1 VQKWLTSDIINISN
15 EKPKHIGVE
24 IGGTYP
30 ASLLFNV
37 GKDNVEVIM
46 KKLESSRELAK
57 SLTHDLPGSDGS
69 RFVAPA
75 SLKGAEK
82 GTVRFS
88 PASPTIIPSREEE
101 EEEEEG
107 EDIPAPN
114 GHVEKSKTGH
124 SESAIALYD
133 FTADGEDELSVTEN
147 EEVVIIQRDG
157 DEWWKCRN
165 ARGVEGVVPA
175 SYLEFRASSSSPV
188 PRMHPVPE
196 EASESDSDAEVKK
209 AEQDAAGREQADR
222 LQREEKERVAKE
234 RRKQEAQR
242 RAKEAAETER
252 QRRKEA
258 AATLVKKSPPPGQV

>member
-1 VQKWLTSDIINISN
+1 MQKWLTSDIINISN

-24 IGGTYP
+24 IGGTDP

-57 SLTHDLPGSDGS
+57 SLTHDLPGSNGS
-69 RFVAPA
+69 RFIAPP
-75 SLKGAEK
+75 SSKGAEK

-101 EEEEEG
+101 EEEEE
-107 EDIPAPN
+107 DDLHAPN
-114 GHVEKSKTGH
+114 GHGEKSKTGH

-147 EEVVIIQRDG
+147 EEVVVIERDG

-175 SYLEFRASSSSPV
+175 SYLEFKASSSSPV
-188 PRMHPVPE
+188 SRMHPLPE
-196 EASESDSDAEVKK
+196 EESESDSDAGAKR
-209 AEQDAAGREQADR
+209 ADQDAADREQAER
-222 LQREEKERVAKE
+222 LQREEKERVARE

-242 RAKEAAETER
+242 RAKEAAEAER

-258 AATLVKKSPPPGQV
+258 AAAVVKKSPPPGQV

>member
-1 VQKWLTSDIINISN
+1 VRKWLTSDIINISN

-24 IGGTYP
+24 IGGTNP
-30 ASLLFNV
+30 TNLLFNV

-57 SLTHDLPGSDGS
+57 SLTHDLPDGS
-69 RFVAPA
+69 RFIAPA
-75 SLKGAEK
+75 PLKGAEK

-101 EEEEEG
+101 EEEGEE
-107 EDIPAPN
+107 DLHTPN
-114 GHVEKSKTGH
+114 GHVEKSKAGH
-124 SESAIALYD
+124 NESAIALYD

-147 EEVVIIQRDG
+147 EEVVVIERDG

-165 ARGVEGVVPA
+165 ACGVEGVVPA
-175 SYLEFRASSSSPV
+175 SYLEFKASSSSPV
-188 PRMHPVPE
+188 SRMHPLPE
-196 EASESDSDAEVKK
+196 EEPESDSDAETKK
-209 AEQDAAGREQADR
+209 ADQDAADREQAER
-222 LQREEKERVAKE
+222 LQREEKERAARE

-242 RAKEAAETER
+242 RAKEAAEAER

-258 AATLVKKSPPPGQV
+258 AATVVKKSPPQGQV